1 MIYVTAA
8 SIDMY
13 NMPLFIGHMWKLIQY
28 RGIKLYSYPSEESR
42 RDLEE
47 LLVIK

>member
-1 MIYVTAA
+1 MIYITVA
-8 SIDMY
+8 SIDLYDISM
-13 NMPLFIGHMWKLIQY
+13 LIGHMWKLIQY
-28 RGIKLYSYPSEESR
+28 RGIKLYSYPAEESR